1 MAEPNGNILLCA
13 YQVGSRMSSA
23 RQLQTG
29 GTYQLPPQPQGIQP
43 DLSESFDSWQQN
55 ITQAAQMLS
64 EQTGQPALIDKGMV
78 RAYQVFSHTCNQGF
92 ASYCSTTCTTF
103 VDTRL
108 QCRQCPHFQCQHE
121 MPLISTHQHAGVQKN
136 GYYHLLHASLQYTAA
151 KSGLVVQKT
160 VTNSHNCCQQCTQ
173 CSKPVVHACI

>member
-13 YQVGSRMSSA
+13 YQVGSKMSSA

-29 GTYQLPPQPQGIQP
+29 GTYQLPPQPQGIEP

-78 RAYQVFSHTCNQGF
+78 RAYQVLLTCATKALRHT
-92 ASYCSTTCTTF
+92 APYCTTY
-103 VDTRL
+103 VDTQF
-108 QCRQCPHFQCQHE
+108 QCRHCARF
-121 MPLISTHQHAGVQKN
+121 
-136 GYYHLLHASLQYTAA
+136 
-151 KSGLVVQKT
+151 
-160 VTNSHNCCQQCTQ
+160 
-173 CSKPVVHACI
+173 